1 MLLEYFKDEGNKV
14 KILKIFK
21 EDAYKYFIEEVSKL
35 EKKNEN
41 IDYSELKE
49 VLKYYNDFLFEKKKN
64 EIKVIM
70 EIIEN
75 NRGNFE
81 EYLKDLKNARNMN
94 ERYEIIKI
102 IYDSRF
108 KDEEKTE
115 ANMNSCVKSWNQ
127 FTKEYSQR
135 KRRSRTE

>member
-1 MLLEYFKDEGNKV
+1 MLLEYFKDERNKE

-81 EYLKDLKNARNMN
+81 EYLKDLENARNMN

-108 KDEEKTE
+108 KDEEK
-115 ANMNSCVKSWNQ
+115 
-127 FTKEYSQR
+127 KE
-135 KRRSRTE
+135 KNRS